1 MAVCSFTTAQSQK
14 ANNYRDFVEQIPL
27 PYVSAQDSYMVPV
40 ISRSPVYRVLT
51 LGFSGQLLLERE
63 FMSYS
68 FVTLLMCLSLV
79 A

>member
-1 MAVCSFTTAQSQK
+1 
-14 ANNYRDFVEQIPL
+14 
-27 PYVSAQDSYMVPV
+27 MVPV
-40 ISRSPVYRVLT
+40 ISRSPVHRVLT